1 MAYTQAGATDTVRV
15 TLLDPNGRFIAN
27 SRPQGAD
34 PNYANIDVRN
44 PAAGTWTAVLYSVAG
59 AAGFKGNLSMRF
71 DTQQAVVAGSVTPHV
86 FTLNPGASRT
96 VSATFTLPAQ
106 GGDTDYSVTLGSSDG
121 QKASVSAVL
130 QTLIDTSAG
139 GAFSGTITG
148 GNARAVSPA
157 ETYSY
162 GFGVA
167 SGKTDMSVSMHLT
180 DAEDVVDAVLLA
192 PNGELADVG
201 SATWSSRRRP
211 RWSRVRRSSC
221 STATRCPAAGNWSS
235 SCRTRWPATRSTS
248 RTAERSRSAGC
259 IRPRQGLPNSSA
271 TVIPNGHTITAHVW
285 LKNTGVAPIAVG
297 ADPRLNQQATV
308 ALYPIQGQETVSLPD
323 NGSDTPVYLVPPDTS
338 NFTVAT
344 VSSLPAQVEIQGSA
358 AGFDVFGDLQSA
370 QSGSTVSVASV
381 SEAQK
386 NVAMGIWFA
395 NISEIGPFSDD
406 GQPSG
411 SSTFSATM
419 RGAAFDKTV
428 TTSVGDPYDA
438 SVNRNGD
445 MFGNPMILKPGERKQ
460 FAVQIKV
467 QGKVGSVV
475 AGHLNLVT
483 PSTLPTGSGGLP
495 FYTTGESMT
504 SIPYSYKIG

>member
-1 MAYTQAGATDTVRV
+1 
-15 TLLDPNGRFIAN
+15 
-27 SRPQGAD
+27 
-34 PNYANIDVRN
+34 
-44 PAAGTWTAVLYSVAG
+44 
-59 AAGFKGNLSMRF
+59 
-71 DTQQAVVAGSVTPHV
+71 
-86 FTLNPGASRT
+86 
-96 VSATFTLPAQ
+96 
-106 GGDTDYSVTLGSSDG
+106 
-121 QKASVSAVL
+121 
-130 QTLIDTSAG
+130 
-139 GAFSGTITG
+139 
-148 GNARAVSPA
+148 
-157 ETYSY
+157 
-162 GFGVA
+162 
-167 SGKTDMSVSMHLT
+167 MSVSMHLT

-201 SATWSSRRRP
+201 SNVVLASKTTLEQGSTIQLFDGHP
-211 RWSRVRRSSC
+211 MPGRWQLVIVVQN
-221 STATRCPAAGNWSS
+221 PVAGNAINKPYSGTITFG
-235 SCRTRWPATRSTS
+235 RLHPTT
-248 RTAERSRSAGC
+248 
-259 IRPRQGLPNSSA
+259 QGLPNSSA

-445 MFGNPMILKPGERKQ
+445 MFGNPMILKPGERSSSPCRSRCR
-460 FAVQIKV
+460 AR
-467 QGKVGSVV
+467 S
-475 AGHLNLVT
+475 ALWSPAT
-483 PSTLPTGSGGLP
+483 STW
-495 FYTTGESMT
+495 
-504 SIPYSYKIG
+504 